1 MKHRSRGFTLLEV
14 LIVLVISTVLMSM
27 AVKAFGATSS
37 HLSARQARNV
47 YNGMV
52 ARARAQAIE
61 SGFTTLVV
69 ANIPGDSVWIFAN
82 GRVVENVRFAEE
94 MGVDIQSASGTVRLC
109 MSPRGYANTDCNS
122 FSSTV
127 KMTFAQGAEAES
139 IEILPLGQ
147 IRW

>member
-1 MKHRSRGFTLLEV
+1 MNRRARGFTLIEV
-14 LIVLVISTVLMSM
+14 LIVLVISTILMSM

-37 HLSARQARNV
+37 NLAARQARNV
-47 YNGMV
+47 FNGMA

-61 SGFTTLVV
+61 SGFTTMLV

-82 GRVVENVRFAEE
+82 GRVVENVRFGEE
-94 MGVDIQSASGTVRLC
+94 MGVDIQASAVTVRIC
-109 MSPRGYANTDCNS
+109 MSPRGYANTNCNS
-122 FSSTV
+122 FNSAV
-127 KMTFAQGAEAES
+127 KMAFVQGAESET

>member
-1 MKHRSRGFTLLEV
+1 MNRRSRGFTLIEV
-14 LIVLVISTVLMSM
+14 LIVLVISTILMSM

-37 HLSARQARNV
+37 NLAARQARNV
-47 YNGMV
+47 FNGMA

-61 SGFTTLVV
+61 SGFTTMLV

-82 GRVVENVRFAEE
+82 GRVVENVRFSEE
-94 MGVDIQSASGTVRLC
+94 MGVDIQASATTVRLC
-109 MSPRGYANTDCNS
+109 MSPRGYANTNCNS
-122 FSSTV
+122 FNSVV
-127 KMTFAQGAEAES
+127 KMAFVQGAESEI

>member
-1 MKHRSRGFTLLEV
+1 MKRRTRGFTLIEV
-14 LIVLVISTVLMSM
+14 LIVLVISTILMSM

-37 HLSARQARNV
+37 NLAARQARNV
-47 YNGMV
+47 FNGMA

-61 SGFTTLVV
+61 SGFTTMLV

-94 MGVDIQSASGTVRLC
+94 MGVDIRASATTVRIC
-109 MSPRGYANTDCNS
+109 MSPRGYANTTCNS
-122 FSSTV
+122 FNSTV
-127 KMTFAQGAEAES
+127 KMAFVQGAESET

>member
-1 MKHRSRGFTLLEV
+1 MKRRSKGFTILEV
-14 LIVLVISTVLMSM
+14 LVVLVISTVLMSM

-37 HLSARQARNV
+37 HLAVRQARNV
-47 YNGMV
+47 YAGMV

-82 GRVVENVRFAEE
+82 GRVVENVRFSEE
-94 MGVDIQSASGTVRLC
+94 MGVDIQSTSSTVRLC

-122 FSSTV
+122 FKSTT
-127 KMTFAQGAEAES
+127 KMSFAQGAESES
-139 IEILPLGQ
+139 IQILPLGQ

>member
-1 MKHRSRGFTLLEV
+1 MKRRTRGFTLIEV
-14 LIVLVISTVLMSM
+14 LIVLVISTILMSM

-37 HLSARQARNV
+37 NLAARQARNV
-47 YNGMV
+47 FNGMA

-61 SGFTTLVV
+61 SGFTTMLV

-94 MGVDIQSASGTVRLC
+94 LGVDIRASAATVRIC
-109 MSPRGYANTDCNS
+109 MSPRGYANTTCNS
-122 FSSTV
+122 FNSTV
-127 KMTFAQGAEAES
+127 KMAFVQGAESET